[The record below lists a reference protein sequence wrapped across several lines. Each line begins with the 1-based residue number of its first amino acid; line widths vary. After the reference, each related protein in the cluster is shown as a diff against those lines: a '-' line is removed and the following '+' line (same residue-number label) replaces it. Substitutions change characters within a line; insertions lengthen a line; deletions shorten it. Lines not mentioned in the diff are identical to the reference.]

1 MDKVRVESKNTNSY
15 RFKERVY
22 RLMNGTYDLDIY
34 SVGEMN
40 TVETEFSD
48 GKYCEEL
55 YKDIFEA
62 NCRICERLGEEE
74 DKDVEIIIHN
84 YNLMTEYLCMKMF
97 DYGVLFCKR
106 EIAKTV
112 VV

>member
-1 MDKVRVESKNTNSY
+1 MDKVRVESKNTDSY

-48 GKYCEEL
+48 GKYL
-55 YKDIFEA
+55 S
-62 NCRICERLGEEE
+62 L
-74 DKDVEIIIHN
+74 IH
-84 YNLMTEYLCMKMF
+84 
-97 DYGVLFCKR
+97 
-106 EIAKTV
+106 I
-112 VV
+112 